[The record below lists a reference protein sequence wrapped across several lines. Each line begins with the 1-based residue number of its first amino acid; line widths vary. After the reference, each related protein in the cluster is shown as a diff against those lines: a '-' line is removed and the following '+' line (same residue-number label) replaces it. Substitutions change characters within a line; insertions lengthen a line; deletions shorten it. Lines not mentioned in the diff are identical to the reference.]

1 MALLLRRRAAGRPL
15 LHGAQQQTR
24 RTPLPLS
31 NDGTDRRTDGR
42 RTPDLYIDPA
52 AHMQAVQSNPI
63 QQQHAPLRLHS
74 AVQRHQSPDRHILHQ
89 ISSLMY
95 PKIQRRQVITNVTGS
110 CRQCL

>member
-1 MALLLRRRAAGRPL
+1 MELLLRRRAAGRPL

-52 AHMQAVQSNPI
+52 AGSPIQSNPT
-63 QQQHAPLRLHS
+63 A
-74 AVQRHQSPDRHILHQ
+74 AC
-89 ISSLMY
+89 
-95 PKIQRRQVITNVTGS
+95 TTTTA
-110 CRQCL
+110 